1 MKDAKGRLITVWTL
15 GFAVLVPCVLLA
27 KLYARDDR
35 FQAKLLG
42 NQIENSIQS
51 TPSVKTVSASKS
63 RVTLKLTF
71 DNGQVATV
79 TQLVGKP
86 IRVEYHG
93 SAVAVVPH
101 VDTGTGRMDQ
111 VTAKIFRMLPAQEA
125 GEPQLGESIGEYRLP
140 GVGKET
146 TDPGATD
153 LGFKIEVKRISLET
167 DAEESPKMESVSFPA
182 GRSFF
187 QGTGTCC
194 VTCSGGPMVCACAVS
209 MDCGSCCV
217 GICCRMME

>member
-35 FQAKLLG
+35 FQAKLPG
-42 NQIENSIQS
+42 NPIENSIQS
-51 TPSVKTVSASKS
+51 APSLKTVSASKS

-79 TQLVGKP
+79 TQLVGKA
-86 IRVEYHG
+86 IRVEHNG
-93 SAVAVVPH
+93 SAVAIVSR

-111 VTAKIFRMLPAQEA
+111 VTAKIFRMLSTREV

-140 GVGKET
+140 NVGKET
-146 TDPGATD
+146 TDQGASD
-153 LGFKIEVKRISLET
+153 LGFKIEVMRISLET
-167 DAEESPKMESVSFPA
+167 DAEESIKTERVSFSPA
-182 GRSFF
+182 GSFY
-187 QGTGTCC
+187 QSGECC
-194 VTCSGGPMVCACAVS
+194 VTCAGTMVCGCGVS

-217 GICCRMME
+217 GVCCYKGL